1 MANLITNVLQF
12 RLNLQFDAQGKIV
25 ASYDCCADVFQALLV
40 HRLQSHFS
48 AHIYDVT
55 NAS

>member
-12 RLNLQFDAQGKIV
+12 RLNLQFDAQVKII